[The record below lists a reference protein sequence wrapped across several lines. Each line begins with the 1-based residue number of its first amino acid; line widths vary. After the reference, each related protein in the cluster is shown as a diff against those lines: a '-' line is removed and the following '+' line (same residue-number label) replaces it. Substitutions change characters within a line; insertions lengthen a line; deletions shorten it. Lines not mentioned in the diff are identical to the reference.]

1 VSSRPL
7 HAVLLPPEPG
17 GGRLLAALSA
27 ALDGTGPAILPLDP
41 GLPPARLRQLLE
53 VFRPS
58 VLQTPDGTQRLAPPD
73 PDGPAQPG
81 VAPDIAVVVAT
92 SGSTGQPKGV
102 QLTAGALRASAASS
116 MARIGAG
123 PGQRWLACLP
133 GFHVAGL
140 QVLIR
145 SLLAGTEPVVSSG
158 IDAAVIA
165 AAGCAYVSLVP
176 TQLRRLIEAGAPLDS
191 FDTIL
196 LGGAAPGG
204 TLLDDARAAGGRVVV
219 TYGMSETCGGCVY
232 DGWPLDGVRVRI
244 DSGGLIGIAG
254 PVLFSGYRPASGQP
268 AADAGGQPTSDDGW
282 FRTSDDGWFRT
293 SDLGSLDADGRLTVR
308 GRADDVINTGGEKV
322 VPGEVEAVLGTIG
335 GVADVVVIGM
345 PDSEWGELVTAVVV
359 PADPAAPPEL
369 SQLRG
374 HARDRLPGYAAPR
387 RMLLASRIPLLPSGK
402 PDRIALRRT
411 ARENPGGE
419 QHPR

>member
-1 VSSRPL
+1 VTSRPL
-7 HAVLLPPEPG
+7 HAVQLPPEPG

-41 GLPPARLRQLLE
+41 DLPAARLQQMLD

-58 VLQTPDGTQRLAPPD
+58 ALQTPGDTKRVDLPAAP
-73 PDGPAQPG
+73 GSAEPG

-116 MARIGAG
+116 MARIGAR
-123 PGQRWLACLP
+123 PGQRWLCCLP

-140 QVLIR
+140 QVLVR
-145 SLLAGTEPVVSSG
+145 SLLAGTEPVVS
-158 IDAAVIA
+158 AAVDAGVIGD
-165 AAGCAYVSLVP
+165 AGCAYVSLVP
-176 TQLRRLIEAGAPLDS
+176 TQLRRLIDAGAPLDT
-191 FDTIL
+191 FDAIL

-204 TLLDDARAAGGRVVV
+204 ALLDDARAAGGRVAV

-254 PVLFSGYRPASGQP
+254 PVLFSGYRPGGGRLADGGP
-268 AADAGGQPTSDDGW
+268 AAGGDQADGG
-282 FRTSDDGWFRT
+282 GWFRT
-293 SDLGSLDADGRLTVR
+293 SDLGSLDAEGRLTVR

-322 VPGEVEAVLGTIG
+322 VPGEVEAVLGTISE
-335 GVADVVVIGM
+335 VRDVVVIGM

-359 PADPAAPPEL
+359 PANPAAPPDL
-369 SQLRG
+369 RQLRG
-374 HARDRLPGYAAPR
+374 QVRDRLPGYAAPR
-387 RMLLASRIPLLPSGK
+387 RMLLAARIPLLPSGK
-402 PDRIALRRT
+402 PDRIALRRI
-411 ARENPGGE
+411 ARDDPGN
-419 QHPR
+419 